1 MAEQVKIR
9 TPSTAVAAISG
20 VGTAP
25 PPLAIEQ
32 RKAADLAQAFCTGGA
47 ESQRRLKILFR
58 ASGVRRRGSV
68 ILDSA
73 QQNEL
78 PRFYRVADN
87 GQAHSPTTAE
97 RMAAF
102 AEHAPP
108 MATAA
113 AKAALADAG
122 LQPGSVTHLVT
133 VTCTGFV
140 SPGIDAA
147 LIERLGLRRDIERV
161 QVGFMGCHGTINA
174 LRVARGLVQGNPDA
188 LALVVAVELCSLHY
202 AKGDDPERLVGN
214 ALFADGAAA
223 AVIAPIASETAPPP
237 LRLIDTGSWQFAQ
250 TADAMSWRI
259 GDHGF
264 VMGLDDA
271 VPDLLHEHLKPP
283 LTAWLE
289 QRGCRL
295 DDIRGWLV
303 HPGGPRILDAVQE
316 TFGLQKETLAPSRA
330 VLADHGNMSSA
341 TVLFVLERW
350 RVAGGSGP
358 ALLLAFGPGLVGE
371 FALLDG

>member
-1 MAEQVKIR
+1 MAEQVKR
-9 TPSTAVAAISG
+9 ETSSTAVVTISG

-25 PPLAIEQ
+25 PALSIEQ
-32 RKAADLAQAFCTGGA
+32 RQAAELAQAFCTGGP

-68 ILDSA
+68 ILDSTE
-73 QQNEL
+73 QTEL
-78 PRFYRVADN
+78 PRFYRAAN
-87 GQAHSPTTAE
+87 HGEAHSPTTAE

-102 AEHAPP
+102 AQHAPP
-108 MATAA
+108 LATAA
-113 AKAALADAG
+113 AAAALTDAG
-122 LQPGSVTHLVT
+122 TPPGSITHLVT

-147 LIERLGLRRDIERV
+147 LIEQLGLRRDIERV

-174 LRVARGLVQGNPDA
+174 LRVARGLVQANPDA
-188 LALVVAVELCSLHY
+188 RALIVAVELCSLHY

-223 AVIAPIASETAPPP
+223 AVIAPIAGATAAPP
-237 LRLIDTGSWQFAQ
+237 LRLVDTGSWQFEH

-283 LTAWLE
+283 LAAWLQ
-289 QRGCRL
+289 QRGRRL
-295 DDIRGWLV
+295 ADIHGWLV
-303 HPGGPRILDAVQE
+303 HPGGPRILDAVGQ
-316 TFGLQKETLAPSRA
+316 TFGLPKEALAPSRA
-330 VLADHGNMSSA
+330 VLAEHGNMSSA

-350 RVAGGSGP
+350 RAAGGSGP
-358 ALLLAFGPGLVGE
+358 ALMLAFGPGLVGE
-371 FALLDG
+371 FALFDG

>member
-25 PPLAIEQ
+25 PPLSIEQ
-32 RKAADLAQAFCTGGA
+32 RQAAELAQAFCTGGA

-78 PRFYRVADN
+78 PRFYRAADN
-87 GQAHSPTTAE
+87 GRVHSPTTAE

-108 MATAA
+108 LATAA
-113 AKAALADAG
+113 AAAALADADTP
-122 LQPGSVTHLVT
+122 PGAITHLVT

-147 LIERLGLRRDIERV
+147 LIERLGLRRDVERV
-161 QVGFMGCHGTINA
+161 QIGFMGCHGTINA
-174 LRVARGLVQGNPDA
+174 LRVARGLVQGYPDA
-188 LALVVAVELCSLHY
+188 RALIVAVELCSLHY

-223 AVIAPIASETAPPP
+223 AVIAPGDAETAAPP
-237 LRLIDTGSWQFAQ
+237 LRLVDTGSWQFAQ

-271 VPDLLHEHLKPP
+271 VPNLLQEHLKPP
-283 LTAWLE
+283 LAAWLE
-289 QRGCRL
+289 QRGRRL
-295 DDIRGWLV
+295 DDIGGWLV

-316 TFGLQKETLAPSRA
+316 TFGLQKEALTPSRA

-350 RVAGGSGP
+350 RAAGGSGP